1 MTGEQ
6 HTYWKPVN
14 KTSPWIRGIRERLE
28 MQTNKR
34 HRFKT
39 LQRN

>member
-6 HTYWKPVN
+6 QTCWKPVN
-14 KTSPWIRGIRERLE
+14 KTSPWIRGIPERLD

-34 HRFKT
+34 HRF
-39 LQRN
+39 